1 MEYTSGSP
9 KHIGELIQEQNKNPN
24 RKVPNEKL
32 SSVVLHI
39 DETSTRWLRY
49 TEKKFWSGS
58 DSSMDGK

>member
-49 TEKKFWSGS
+49 TEKKF
-58 DSSMDGK
+58 